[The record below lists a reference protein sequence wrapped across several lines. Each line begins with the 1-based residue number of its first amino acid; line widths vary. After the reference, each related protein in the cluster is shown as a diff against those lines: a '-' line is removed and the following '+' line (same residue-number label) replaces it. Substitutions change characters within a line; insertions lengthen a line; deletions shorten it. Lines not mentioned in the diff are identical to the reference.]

1 MTLADAY
8 SLLELPFGASEQ
20 EVDEAE
26 RFLALAWHPDRF
38 PTERWKQRAETKLKT
53 VLAAIDL
60 VRETPRP
67 HVNWERSPP
76 VPEPPPPPRP
86 TPPPPEPEPEPV
98 PRPAPPPPEPV
109 PEPVPVEYSGYDLF
123 MVLLPIIAFAFAV
136 AMMVLSILR

>member
-86 TPPPPEPEPEPV
+86 
-98 PRPAPPPPEPV
+98 APPPPEPV

-123 MVLLPIIAFAFAV
+123 MVLLPIIALAFAV

>member
-86 TPPPPEPEPEPV
+86 
-98 PRPAPPPPEPV
+98 APPPPEPV

-136 AMMVLSILR
+136 AMMVLSFLR